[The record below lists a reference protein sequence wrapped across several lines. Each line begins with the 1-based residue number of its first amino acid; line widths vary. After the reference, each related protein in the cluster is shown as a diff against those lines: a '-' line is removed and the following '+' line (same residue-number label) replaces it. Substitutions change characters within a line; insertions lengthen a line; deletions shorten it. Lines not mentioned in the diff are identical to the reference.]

1 MKLYDL
7 TIEQAL
13 IGLKNKEFSATE
25 ITESYL
31 ERMNKFHK
39 LNAFITETSDRAL
52 SNAKES
58 DERIKNNSA
67 RALEGIPIGMKD
79 LFATKG
85 IKTTAGSEY
94 LKNFI
99 PEYESTVSD
108 RLKESGTIL
117 LGKTNMDEFA
127 CGSSGK
133 SSYFGPAV
141 NPWKSELKLMA
152 GGSSSGSASAVA
164 AGLVMGTTAT
174 DTGGSTRFPAAITG
188 TIGFKP
194 SYGLCSR
201 FGCIA
206 YSSSLDTPSFITRT
220 VADSALMFDV
230 VKGVDSFDSTCYQKN
245 LPASYPELNNID
257 VRGLKIGIIKELMEK
272 PICDDARKLFE
283 SHIKNLK
290 DKGAEII
297 DLSLDI
303 IPIALQAYA
312 IITAAE
318 VSSNLAR
325 YDGVRYGER
334 ENGNTLDEM
343 YSNTR
348 TKNFGLDIK
357 RKILVGMTVLANDKY
372 EDYFVQAAK
381 VRKILCNKFN
391 EMFSKCDFII
401 APVSAKPASPLNE
414 EISSVD
420 MQSLDFFVLPM
431 NLAGLPACS
440 IPSGLTSD
448 GLPLGIQVVGNRYDD
463 NRVLAL
469 SNIVEKYSRENGFD
483 NKPSFIIG
491 E

>member
-1 MKLYDL
+1 
-7 TIEQAL
+7 
-13 IGLKNKEFSATE
+13 
-25 ITESYL
+25 
-31 ERMNKFHK
+31 MNKFRE
-39 LNAFITETSDRAL
+39 LNAFISETEERAL
-52 SNAKES
+52 SDAKES
-58 DERIKNNSA
+58 DEKIKNNSA

-85 IKTTAGSEY
+85 IKSTAGSEY
-94 LKNFI
+94 LQNFV
-99 PEYESTVSD
+99 PEYESTVSQ
-108 RLKESGTIL
+108 RLKDSGTVL
-117 LGKTNMDEFA
+117 LGKLNMDEFA
-127 CGSSGK
+127 CGSTGK
-133 SSYFGPAV
+133 SSHFGPAI
-141 NPWKSELKLMA
+141 NPWKKELKLMA

-164 AGLVMGTTAT
+164 AGLVMGATAT
-174 DTGGSTRFPAAITG
+174 DTGGSTRFPASITG

-206 YSSSLDTPSFITRT
+206 YSSSLDTPSFITKT
-220 VADSALMFDV
+220 VADFALMFDV
-230 VKGVDSFDSTCYQKN
+230 VKGIDPFDSTCYQKDI
-245 LPASYPELNNID
+245 PASYPELNNINLK
-257 VRGLKIGIIKELMEK
+257 GLKIGVIKELMEK
-272 PICDDARKLFE
+272 PICDDARKLFD
-283 SHIKNLK
+283 SHIQNLK
-290 DKGAEII
+290 NNGAEII

-303 IPIALQAYA
+303 IPLALQAYA

-334 ENGNTLDEM
+334 ENGSNLEEM

-381 VRKILCNKFN
+381 VRRLLCDKFDK
-391 EMFSKCDFII
+391 MFSQCDFII

-440 IPSGLTSD
+440 VPSGLTAD

-469 SNIVEKYSRENGFD
+469 ANIVEKYSRENGFD
-483 NKPSFIIG
+483 NKPSLIIG